1 MRVIQ
6 PVLAMLPLLALAAV
20 AAEAQEPGPQL
31 VLHGEQQTS
40 LGVPVFVPVDLIK
53 HGHDVTAVAFSLAI
67 DLDRLGFNRADDD
80 GDGIPD
86 GVTFPLG
93 QPELVYVAF
102 AADGDDGEDGKL
114 DVMLANLS
122 GLPLLDGLL
131 LEVELLPAAD
141 GWVASWIR
149 FSLDPPPSFGGAD
162 GLDIPGTWVV
172 TGAEIFSDGF
182 ESGDLGA
189 WTSTSP

>member
-1 MRVIQ
+1 M
-6 PVLAMLPLLALAAV
+6 
-20 AAEAQEPGPQL
+20 
-31 VLHGEQQTS
+31 LHGEQQTA

-53 HGHDVTAVAFSLAI
+53 NDHDVTAVAFSLDI
-67 DLDRLGFNRADDD
+67 DLEYLGFDPADDD
-80 GDGIPD
+80 GDD
-86 GVTFPLG
+86 GR
-93 QPELVYVAF
+93 
-102 AADGDDGEDGKL
+102 L

-172 TGAEIFSDGF
+172 LGAELFADGF
-182 ESGDLGA
+182 ESGGVGA
-189 WTSTSP
+189 WTSSSP

>member
-1 MRVIQ
+1 MR
-6 PVLAMLPLLALAAV
+6 ATT
-20 AAEAQEPGPQL
+20 AE
-31 VLHGEQQTS
+31 
-40 LGVPVFVPVDLIK
+40 
-53 HGHDVTAVAFSLAI
+53 AFSLEI
-67 DLDRLGFNRADDD
+67 DLDDLGFDSTDDD
-80 GDGIPD
+80 GDGILD
-86 GVTFPLG
+86 AVTFPLG
-93 QPELVYVAF
+93 EPELVYVAF
-102 AADGDDGEDGKL
+102 AADSADGDDGQL

-162 GLDIPGTWVV
+162 GLDIRGTWVV
-172 TGAEIFSDGF
+172 LGAELFADGF

-189 WTSTSP
+189 WASSSP